1 MKRFA
6 MAVAL
11 MCALSTSIFA
21 GEMPTTGKSD
31 PPPPPSISIAGD
43 MPTTGKSDPTL
54 TTSSTLLSVVMTLI
68 TLR

>member
-11 MCALSTSIFA
+11 VCALSTSIL
-21 GEMPTTGKSD
+21 
-31 PPPPPSISIAGD
+31 AGD
-43 MPTTGKSDPTL
+43 MPTTGKSEPPPPPPTASS
-54 TTSSTLLSVVMTLI
+54 TSTSSTLLRVVLTLI